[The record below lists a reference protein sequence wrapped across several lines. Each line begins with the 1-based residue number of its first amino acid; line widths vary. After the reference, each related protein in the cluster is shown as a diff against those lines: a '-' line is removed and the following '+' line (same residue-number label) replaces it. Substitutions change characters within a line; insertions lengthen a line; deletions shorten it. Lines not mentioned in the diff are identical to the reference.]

1 MFLFIRKIL
10 CLINIYSKLP
20 DDYINFKFFRSFIKA
35 VGSRND
41 YLYYLNA
48 PFLTS
53 IEQKAKKYEG
63 DNNILF
69 VTHEFSRTGAPKVAL
84 ETLKAIKKIYGI
96 KPIVIGIRDGE
107 MRQDFID
114 EGFETH
120 LVDFLPKQKGE
131 FQKFCNQFKLIFVS
145 SVANEFLYYI
155 NFLSTPVVW
164 YSHEIFKK
172 KADIEQLSF
181 FIHDFKKILC
191 GSPLTKK
198 SIDLVDN
205 KLNTELLIYGIKE
218 ETLPSIAKKEDKI
231 TFLCPASVEDR
242 KNQKTLIEALNN
254 LPSEIKDKIK
264 VYMIGSALINNI
276 DSEKYYDEVLELAK
290 NIKEVEFL
298 PNLSLDE
305 LFKYYAAADCIICP
319 SKQDPMP
326 VVVTYAFMFK
336 KLALISNTIGQALL
350 VEDNKNAV
358 LFNPNNQN
366 QLKEKIIDIVQ
377 NKEKYSLIAEN
388 GRKIYDDYFSLETFE
403 KNLKNNLDEYI
414 LWKKH

>member
-35 VGSRND
+35 VGSRKD

-120 LVDFLPKQKGE
+120 LADFLPKQKGE

-155 NFLSTPVVW
+155 NF
-164 YSHEIFKK
+164 F
-172 KADIEQLSF
+172 
-181 FIHDFKKILC
+181 
-191 GSPLTKK
+191 
-198 SIDLVDN
+198 
-205 KLNTELLIYGIKE
+205 
-218 ETLPSIAKKEDKI
+218 
-231 TFLCPASVEDR
+231 
-242 KNQKTLIEALNN
+242 
-254 LPSEIKDKIK
+254 
-264 VYMIGSALINNI
+264 
-276 DSEKYYDEVLELAK
+276 
-290 NIKEVEFL
+290 
-298 PNLSLDE
+298 
-305 LFKYYAAADCIICP
+305 
-319 SKQDPMP
+319 
-326 VVVTYAFMFK
+326 
-336 KLALISNTIGQALL
+336 
-350 VEDNKNAV
+350 
-358 LFNPNNQN
+358 
-366 QLKEKIIDIVQ
+366 
-377 NKEKYSLIAEN
+377 
-388 GRKIYDDYFSLETFE
+388 
-403 KNLKNNLDEYI
+403 
-414 LWKKH
+414 